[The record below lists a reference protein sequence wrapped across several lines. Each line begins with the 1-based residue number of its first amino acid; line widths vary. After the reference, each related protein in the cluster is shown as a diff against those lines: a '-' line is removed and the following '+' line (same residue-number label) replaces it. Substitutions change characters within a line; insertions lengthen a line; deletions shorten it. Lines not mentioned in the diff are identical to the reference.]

1 MGEYLSS
8 TDCDSPCRADTPK
21 ERSKVLYRHSIKSAK
36 LLYRNESNHHH
47 QVADKVIG
55 SHVSHMAITVAV
67 SA

>member
-1 MGEYLSS
+1 MSS

-21 ERSKVLYRHSIKSAK
+21 ERSNVLYRHSIKSAK
-36 LLYRNESNHHH
+36 LLYRNESNRHH

-55 SHVSHMAITVAV
+55 SRVSHVAIAIAV